1 MEHPEN
7 NDKYKGLAVNAGI
20 EQPSLVNPYLKK
32 RKRIKRTELSVS
44 DYVEGITKGNITILS
59 RAVTLIESV
68 LPEHQSLAQEVI
80 EKCLPYSGNSMRI
93 GISGVPG
100 AGKSTSIDVFG
111 THVLEYRLLVEKKIG
126 RYLTN
131 DEIVHHINGDQ
142 TDNRLENLE
151 VMTLSEHAKIHA
163 IDRRD
168 SETGRFVKR
177 KAA

>member
-1 MEHPEN
+1 MAIAICN
-7 NDKYKGLAVNAGI
+7 NCGAEYSARPVN
-20 EQPSLVNPYLKK
+20 
-32 RKRIKRTELSVS
+32 IKN
-44 DYVEGITKGNITILS
+44 GITKYCSRRCLS
-59 RAVTLIESV
+59 KAKENMYL
-68 LPEHQSLAQEVI
+68 
-80 EKCLPYSGNSMRI
+80 
-93 GISGVPG
+93 
-100 AGKSTSIDVFG
+100 GKKNPKWRGGKVKLQDGRFAIYAPDHPHACIFG

-131 DEIVHHINGDQ
+131 DEIVHHVNGDQ